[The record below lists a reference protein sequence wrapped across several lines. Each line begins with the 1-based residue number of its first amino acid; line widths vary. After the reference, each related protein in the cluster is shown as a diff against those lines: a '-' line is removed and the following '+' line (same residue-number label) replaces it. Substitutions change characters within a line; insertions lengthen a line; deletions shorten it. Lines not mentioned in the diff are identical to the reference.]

1 MKEKR
6 KISVVEMLAKDSE
19 ETQRV
24 WLKLQNE
31 IEKAKT
37 KGTCYAISENGE
49 LIPIEQTQEFQG
61 EMKKQFSVTPTI
73 IPPTK

>member
-6 KISVVEMLAKDSE
+6 KISVVEMLAGESE
-19 ETQRV
+19 KTQAV

-31 IEKAKT
+31 IEKAKS
-37 KGTCYAISENGE
+37 KGTCYAIDDNGA
-49 LIPIEQTQEFQG
+49 LIPIQQTQEFQD